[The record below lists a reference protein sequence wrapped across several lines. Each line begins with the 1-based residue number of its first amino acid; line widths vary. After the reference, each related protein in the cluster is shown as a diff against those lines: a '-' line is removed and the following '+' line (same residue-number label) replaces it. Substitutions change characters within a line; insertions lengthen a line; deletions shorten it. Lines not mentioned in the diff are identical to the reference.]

1 MKIICVFFF
10 RALTFDAFRSPSLSL
25 HAKMLLDN
33 PPPPT
38 PLFSFFPNP
47 KLIHPLTP
55 SEGRRKKNKPT
66 ERREIKE
73 SFLCFCFLLLAPSP
87 FLFFFFFWQWQWC
100 LLLCDINVLIDT
112 FKMSPPPKSP
122 LCFLQGLNPFPA

>member
-10 RALTFDAFRSPSLSL
+10 RTLTFDAFRSPSLSL
-25 HAKMLLDN
+25 HAKMLLDKHST
-33 PPPPT
+33 PPPTPT

-55 SEGRRKKNKPT
+55 SEGRRKKNKQA

-73 SFLCFCFLLLAPSP
+73 SFLCFRFLLLAPSP
-87 FLFFFFFWQWQWC
+87 SLFFF
-100 LLLCDINVLIDT
+100 LAVAVA
-112 FKMSPPPKSP
+112 SPP
-122 LCFLQGLNPFPA
+122 L